1 VLIRQSG
8 MSDGPIGHPSV
19 RVRIWRLWL
28 HQQAATGELLSNLM
42 NYCQEAGVIGGFV
55 TD

>member
-1 VLIRQSG
+1 MLIRQSG

-28 HQQAATGELLSNLM
+28 HQAAGRGELWSNVM
-42 NYCQEAGVIGGFV
+42 NYCQEAGVIGGVV